1 MWLLNNYVIHLDVRM
16 KRTNLINL
24 MTIVPNN
31 VNINKLQELHRKLRP
46 MCSELKNLEL
56 PSNSFKFLFGKN
68 DRNTLEKA
76 KTLIQKYLEV
86 SSHSYGLFRMY
97 ILTSANKILLQVC
110 FRRRETEPK
119 RSFIYI
125 P

>member
-24 MTIVPNN
+24 KTIVPNN

-86 SSHSYGLFRMY
+86 SSHS
-97 ILTSANKILLQVC
+97 
-110 FRRRETEPK
+110 
-119 RSFIYI
+119 
-125 P
+125 